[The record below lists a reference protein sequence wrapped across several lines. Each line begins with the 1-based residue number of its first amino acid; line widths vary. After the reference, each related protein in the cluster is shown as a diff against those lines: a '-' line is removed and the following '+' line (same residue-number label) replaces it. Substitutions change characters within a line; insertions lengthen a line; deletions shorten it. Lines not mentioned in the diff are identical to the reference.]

1 MFLLGFSPLKSYEMK
16 SNPRGRCII
25 INNLNFQNE
34 ALNRPG
40 AELDEKALKALFGEL
55 LFDVQIYRNLESIEI
70 RKLVIDIAKED
81 HSNYDAFFFIGMSHG
96 GNHDTILGVD
106 QRPVT
111 VEEIMSE
118 FKAERCKTLE
128 SKAKVFIFQACRG
141 SSSDY
146 LVHETHDVDNT
157 VGRHCV
163 DSTLARGTSPQEVD
177 FLVAFGT
184 APGYFSHRYED
195 HGTPFIQVSMTML
208 IYAFYCCCY
217 CYHYYQL
224 FAFVVYKA

>member
-1 MFLLGFSPLKSYEMK
+1 M
-16 SNPRGRCII
+16 
-25 INNLNFQNE
+25 NNLNFQDE
-34 ALNRPG
+34 ALHRAG
-40 AELDEKALKALFGEL
+40 AELDEKALKALFDKL
-55 LFDVQIYRNLESIEI
+55 LFHVQIYQNLKSLEM

-81 HSNYDAFFFIGMSHG
+81 HSNSDAFFFIGMSHG

-128 SKAKVFIFQACRG
+128 AKPKVFIFQACRG
-141 SSSDY
+141 SSSDR
-146 LVHETHDVDNT
+146 LVHETDHVDPT

-163 DSTLARGTSPQEVD
+163 DSTLARGTSPREAD

-184 APGYFSHRYED
+184 APSYFSHRYRD